1 MNTGCS
7 SATCFHSAL
16 HMTHDINTGPRSHL
30 PLKKNVFLKLRRVMV
45 KRGGKCVE
53 EREGGAAS
61 FIISAP
67 VKKLLA
73 VSITSSSAL
82 LKLGCFQMCQP
93 VFLFFFFYRL
103 VKHNT
108 ADTLRQHHLAHPPPP
123 PPPPP
128 PAYRSITS
136 GHLHLL
142 SLISLHTHASASSSV
157 TLHATVRFTSS

>member
-1 MNTGCS
+1 MILTRGHGLI
-7 SATCFHSAL
+7 F
-16 HMTHDINTGPRSHL
+16 
-30 PLKKNVFLKLRRVMV
+30 PLKNCFFWNCTVWWLK
-45 KRGGKCVE
+45 GGGECVE
-53 EREGGAAS
+53 GGERGAAS
-61 FIISAP
+61 FIVSAP

-93 VFLFFFFYRL
+93 VFFFFFFFYRL

-108 ADTLRQHHLAHPPPP
+108 ADTLRQHHLAHPPPPP

-142 SLISLHTHASASSSV
+142 SLISLHTHASAPSSV
-157 TLHATVRFTSS
+157 TLHATVRLTSSWLVHQSLSKLVF